1 MMKDQIHH
9 IAIPTTNVSESVAW
23 YTHHTN
29 CTVEYQDD
37 TWALLGYE
45 NIRLAL
51 VMPGQHPP
59 HVAIVRENAES
70 FGPLV
75 THRDG
80 TRSIYVQD
88 NAGNQLEILAADSVG

>member
-1 MMKDQIHH
+1 
-9 IAIPTTNVSESVAW
+9 
-23 YTHHTN
+23 
-29 CTVEYQDD
+29 VEYQDD